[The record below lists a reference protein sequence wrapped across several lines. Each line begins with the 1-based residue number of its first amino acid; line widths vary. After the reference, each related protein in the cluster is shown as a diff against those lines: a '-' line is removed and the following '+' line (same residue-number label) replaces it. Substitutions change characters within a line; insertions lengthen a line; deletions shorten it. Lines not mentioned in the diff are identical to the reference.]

1 MADKKW
7 KSLWDDYDA
16 ETGADEAKKPLGPRP
31 NPNYQ
36 PIEDEIDERGPIG
49 FHTEKSGGYSSY
61 GDYAADD
68 RASSDYGGYG
78 YSGYSYSESFD
89 DSDMDWYRRNSFRY
103 SRNVDYSPSSLFR
116 STFSGRTSFSYGTD
130 SDAQNKAI
138 RALRNLTRSAN
149 TIVDK
154 TGQNK
159 TSFAVQFSQGS
170 DSNGVTDALNDNK
183 QRIVF
188 VSPDDLL
195 ATDTAEA
202 EDAIVDA
209 LTGFVLLR
217 VQISQD
223 ISADVL
229 GPINGTGLQL
239 IGFHAAKE
247 FFANDAKF
255 SGLDTRKMALATTE
269 YYLAGMLAKSMLTRL
284 ARRTVVSDW
293 GGFAPYFVRH
303 AKKFITVRE
312 NLEKAEPSLEAI
324 VGRLAYNMIADEDPL
339 EIPEQVAELASKHLG
354 AEVEPENLL
363 ETCQKLVQDISDL
376 LHKENEDFP
385 AGDIE
390 NAMQEMFEQAQKEQS
405 KLSVGANEMKNM
417 LTNIANGMGD
427 IAEQQHAGTAGH
439 AAHEET
445 MINAGAKARGAQS
458 IEQLI
463 KAIKALDK
471 HVESA
476 KATCKSEHAS
486 DSHKRSAVDTL
497 RHQLAYALQARPQSV
512 DALSAAGVTDAKEFM
527 PKLDKMHAE
536 LMHTAPTEK
545 DVEKFE
551 ELAAALVEKAKAATK
566 AGRSAIKAEVQA
578 AIHGTKAHFEAQ
590 HEKFAEIRDRLEKIK
605 ADVAAGPELHGEREM
620 ASLLME
626 RLCNAVAGYMQAI
639 KDHLPRFEQAENL
652 VAECRTADK
661 MVSQLNAARA
671 LNSTLNSRSAH
682 AFYNNYELHTSV
694 LMQNLV
700 REMSQAMQHD
710 ELPKTAAVPVAVENT
725 MGHEAVSD
733 AGFLAQLLET
743 MSGGFIS
750 KLSDLEPVERRN
762 TVNGA
767 KLDLDTMEKL
777 IRALNALKS
786 SGKDSSAADK
796 AAQNANEKMGEARA
810 DFNPVDGGLF
820 GEKVEAKT
828 RVLTGD
834 AIGNVNNEASNA
846 QEEEYV
852 AYLNNSNSTK
862 PKAELRTENNRVSDS
877 QKIVQVVRTTN
888 RNAIERIRSALQF
901 QAGRRSVE
909 VHGLLSGDL
918 DEGSL
923 HKLGYD
929 CEHIWS
935 QKTISKLPDVAVG
948 LLVDQSGSMSGG
960 KINSAREICIM
971 LAEAVRKIA
980 GVRLYVYGHT
990 ANQFGSNSMT
1000 IFEHYTPRDGEN
1012 LTKLG
1017 GIRAHSNNYDGYA
1030 IKDVAKRLS
1039 EDPAK
1044 KKYLFVI
1051 ADGLP
1056 AGSGYGGE
1064 TAERHV
1070 TSVCKFTRERLKI
1083 STYAFAVGVHG
1094 MSQNAFKRQYG
1105 DKHVVFV
1112 NDVAKCLP
1120 QIVRF
1125 LRNAMQQERKLVG
1138 IED

>member
-1 MADKKW
+1 MANKKW
-7 KSLWDDYDA
+7 KSLWGNYEAKKD
-16 ETGADEAKKPLGPRP
+16 TDEAKKPRGPRA
-31 NPNYQ
+31 NPDYQ
-36 PIEDEIDERGPIG
+36 PLEDEDDELGPIG
-49 FHTEKSGGYSSY
+49 FHTEKTGGYSSY
-61 GDYAADD
+61 GDYAADN
-68 RASSDYGGYG
+68 RAGSDYGGYG

-103 SRNVDYSPSSLFR
+103 GRNVDYSPSSLFR
-116 STFSGRTSFSYGTD
+116 STFSSRTSFAYGAD

-154 TGQNK
+154 TSQNK

-170 DSNGVTDALNDNK
+170 DSNGVTDSLNDNK

-188 VSPDDLL
+188 VSPDALL
-195 ATDTAEA
+195 ASDTAET

-223 ISADVL
+223 ITPDVL

-255 SGLDTRKMALATTE
+255 SKLDAGKMALATTE

-303 AKKFITVRE
+303 TKKFITVRE

-339 EIPEQVAELASKHLG
+339 AIPEQVAELASKHLG
-354 AEVEPENLL
+354 AEVEPANLL
-363 ETCQKLVQDISDL
+363 ETCQKLVHDISDF
-376 LHKENEDFP
+376 LHKENEDAP

-390 NAMQEMFEQAQKEQS
+390 KALQDMFKQAQEEQNKTS
-405 KLSVGANEMKNM
+405 TGASAMKDM
-417 LTNIANGMGD
+417 LTSIAEGMGD
-427 IAEQQHAGTAGH
+427 VAEQQRDG
-439 AAHEET
+439 AAKSNAQEELLAR
-445 MINAGAKARGAQS
+445 AGAKARGEQS

-463 KAIKALDK
+463 KSIKALEK
-471 HVESA
+471 QFESA
-476 KATCKSEHAS
+476 KADCASERVTDAA
-486 DSHKRSAVDTL
+486 KRSAVDTL
-497 RHQLAYALQARPQSV
+497 RHQVAYALQSRPQAIE
-512 DALSAAGVTDAKEFM
+512 ALANTGVAEVREFV
-527 PKLDKMHAE
+527 PKLDKLHAE
-536 LMHTAPTEK
+536 LMGTVPTEENIK
-545 DVEKFE
+545 EIE
-551 ELAAALVEKAKAATK
+551 SLLADLVKKAKEAAKTTHGPNK
-566 AGRSAIKAEVQA
+566 KEVQE
-578 AIHGTKAHFEAQ
+578 AIHGAKTHFEAQ
-590 HEKFAEIRDRLEKIK
+590 QAKFSEIQAKLEKLRN
-605 ADVAAGPELHGEREM
+605 DVAAGPELHGEKVCATALINKLIESV
-620 ASLLME
+620 AS
-626 RLCNAVAGYMQAI
+626 YIQAI
-639 KDHLPRFEQAENL
+639 KDNLPRIEKSKNL
-652 VAECRTADK
+652 VTECRTSDK
-661 MVSQLNAARA
+661 LVSQLNSVRSVISA
-671 LNSTLNSRSAH
+671 LNSRAAH
-682 AFYNNYELHTSV
+682 TFYDNYELHTSV
-694 LMQNLV
+694 LLRSLV
-700 REMSQAMQHD
+700 RELSQAMQHD
-710 ELPKTAAVPVAVENT
+710 ELPKSAAVPVAVANA
-725 MGHEAVSD
+725 MGHETISD
-733 AGFLAQLLET
+733 VGFLAQLLET
-743 MSGGFIS
+743 LSGGYLS
-750 KLSDLEPVERRN
+750 KLSELDPKERRDA
-762 TVNGA
+762 VA
-767 KLDLDTMEKL
+767 VPKLDLDTMEKL
-777 IRALNALKS
+777 IRALTALKGS
-786 SGKDSSAADK
+786 AKDSSAAEK
-796 AAQNANEKMGEARA
+796 AAHDATAKMGDARA
-810 DFNPVDGGLF
+810 EFSPVDGSLF
-820 GEKVEAKT
+820 GDKVEAKT
-828 RVLTGD
+828 KVLTGD
-834 AIGNVNNEASNA
+834 ALGNVNNEASNA

-862 PKAELRTENNRVSDS
+862 PNAQVREENSRLSDS
-877 QKIVQVVRTTN
+877 QKTVQIVRTKN
-888 RNAIERIRSALQF
+888 KNAISRIRSALQF

-948 LLVDQSGSMSGG
+948 LLVDQSGSMSGP
-960 KINSAREICIM
+960 KINSARDICIM

-990 ANQFGSNSMT
+990 ANEFGANSMT

-1039 EDPAK
+1039 EDQAK

-1064 TAERHV
+1064 TAEKHV

-1094 MSQNAFKRQYG
+1094 SQQGAFKRQYG

-1138 IED
+1138 IGD

>member
-7 KSLWDDYDA
+7 KSLWGNYEA
-16 ETGADEAKKPLGPRP
+16 EKDTDEAKKPRGPRP
-31 NPNYQ
+31 NPDYQ
-36 PIEDEIDERGPIG
+36 SIEDEGDERGPIG
-49 FHTEKSGGYSSY
+49 FHTEKSDGYSSY

-68 RASSDYGGYG
+68 RAGSDYGGYG

-103 SRNVDYSPSSLFR
+103 GRNVDYSPSSLFR
-116 STFSGRTSFSYGTD
+116 STFSSRTSFAYGTD
-130 SDAQNKAI
+130 SDAQNKAV

-154 TGQNK
+154 AGQNK

-170 DSNGVTDALNDNK
+170 DSNGVTDSLNDNK
-183 QRIVF
+183 QRVVF

-195 ATDTAEA
+195 ASDTAEA

-223 ISADVL
+223 ITPEVL

-255 SGLDTRKMALATTE
+255 SKLDAKKMALATTE

-339 EIPEQVAELASKHLG
+339 DIPEQVAELASKHLG
-354 AEVEPENLL
+354 AEVEPANLL
-363 ETCQKLVQDISDL
+363 ETCQQLVHDISDL
-376 LHKENEDFP
+376 LRKENEDAP

-390 NAMQEMFEQAQKEQS
+390 NALQDMFKQAQEEQS
-405 KLSVGANEMKNM
+405 KTSTGAGAMKDM
-417 LTNIANGMGD
+417 LTSLGEGMGD
-427 IAEQQHAGTAGH
+427 IAEQQRDGTAKSNEQ
-439 AAHEET
+439 EESLAR
-445 MINAGAKARGAQS
+445 AGGKARGEQS

-471 HVESA
+471 QLESA
-476 KATCKSEHAS
+476 KADCAS
-486 DSHKRSAVDTL
+486 PHLTDAAKRSSVDTL
-497 RHQLAYALQARPQSV
+497 RHQVAYALQARPQAIE
-512 DALSAAGVTDAKEFM
+512 ALARTGVEEVREFV
-527 PKLDKMHAE
+527 PKLDKLHAE
-536 LMHTAPTEK
+536 LMGTAPTEK
-545 DVEKFE
+545 DVEKVE
-551 ELAAALVEKAKAATK
+551 SLLADLVKKAKEAAKTAHGPNK
-566 AGRSAIKAEVQA
+566 KEVQD
-578 AIHGTKAHFEAQ
+578 AIHGAKTHFEAQ
-590 HEKFAEIRDRLEKIK
+590 REKFVEIQAKLEKLRN
-605 ADVAAGPELHGEREM
+605 DVAAGPELHGEKV
-620 ASLLME
+620 
-626 RLCNAVAGYMQAI
+626 CAVALINKLIEGVASYINSI
-639 KDHLPRFEQAENL
+639 KDNLPRIEHSENL
-652 VAECRTADK
+652 VAECRTSDK
-661 MVSQLNAARA
+661 LVSQLNAVRSVMSA
-671 LNSTLNSRSAH
+671 LNSRAAH
-682 AFYNNYELHTSV
+682 TFYDNYELHTSV
-694 LMQNLV
+694 LLRNLV
-700 REMSQAMQHD
+700 RELSQAMQHD
-710 ELPKTAAVPVAVENT
+710 ELPKSAAVPVAVENT
-725 MGHEAVSD
+725 MGHEAISD
-733 AGFLAQLLET
+733 VGFLAQLLET
-743 MSGGFIS
+743 LSGGFLS
-750 KLSDLEPVERRN
+750 KLSGLEPQERRD
-762 TVNGA
+762 A
-767 KLDLDTMEKL
+767 IAAPRLDLDTMEKL
-777 IRALNALKS
+777 IRALNALRGS
-786 SGKDSSAADK
+786 SKDSSAAEKTGRD
-796 AAQNANEKMGEARA
+796 ATEKMGDARA
-810 DFNPVDGGLF
+810 AFSPVDGGLF

-834 AIGNVNNEASNA
+834 AIGHVNDEASNA

-852 AYLNNSNSTK
+852 AYLNNSDSTK
-862 PKAELRTENNRVSDS
+862 PKARVREESSRLGDS
-877 QKIVQVVRTTN
+877 QKTVQIIRTKN
-888 RNAIERIRSALQF
+888 KNAIARIRSALQF

-948 LLVDQSGSMSGG
+948 LLVDQSGSMAGS
-960 KINSAREICIM
+960 KITSARDICIM

-990 ANQFGSNSMT
+990 ANEFGADSMT

-1039 EDPAK
+1039 EDQAK

-1064 TAERHV
+1064 TAEKHV

-1094 MSQNAFKRQYG
+1094 SQQNAFKRQYG

-1138 IED
+1138 VAD